1 MLRKMA
7 DRYFFDKRDWK
18 RRFIKY
24 GIIFGIS
31 FLPIVIFNLYCS
43 KFFDKRWLL
52 IFVDSVMLLVFVVIG
67 NYLANKVF
75 EKKDAEL
82 ERRQK
87 ERRELQ
93 AKKQKIMEDSYKKIR
108 AEKEQKKKQ
117 QAEVIIEVTDNVE
130 DNKEVKEKKTT
141 STTKKKTNNTKGRK

>member
-117 QAEVIIEVTDNVE
+117 QAEVVIEVTDNVE

>member
-1 MLRKMA
+1 MA

-24 GIIFGIS
+24 GIIFAIS
-31 FLPIVIFNLYCS
+31 FLPIVIFNIYCS
-43 KFFDKRWLL
+43 KYFDKRWLL
-52 IFVDSVMLLVFVVIG
+52 IFVDSVMLLAFVAIG
-67 NYLANKVF
+67 NYFANKIF

-82 ERRQK
+82 EKRQK

-93 AKKQKIMEDSYKKIR
+93 ERKKKIMEDSYKKIR

-117 QAEVIIEVTDNVE
+117 QAEVVIEVTDNKDE
-130 DNKEVKEKKTT
+130 KNIEVDSKKTT
-141 STTKKKTNNTKGRK
+141 STAKKKTSNTKGRK